1 MPHVPQEDM
10 TAFVARAQASLAERF
25 NRLEPD
31 IYRRGVKQV
40 PGTPAWFMGVSRH
53 GEPVSRNMSRVAL
66 VAEEATKYIVQAFHL
81 SRDQVNFALPA
92 MDMRATPLGETCPLE
107 VDFPCQPRKYRAYSG
122 HCNNVQSPHW
132 GTANTRYLRFLP
144 PRYEDGVG
152 VPRSQ
157 GLPSPREVSL
167 AVHRDA
173 DLPHA
178 HLMALTAVWG
188 EFVAH
193 DVAHTPQMSGFDGSR
208 LKCCSVNFSDFHPEC
223 FPIRLPE
230 RDPVYGRAGDKC
242 QEYARS
248 ASAPRTGCTLGP
260 REQLNQVTSFMDA
273 SMVYGSSN
281 EQVSQLRAFSG
292 GQLTSQRG
300 PSGTTLLPPDKNT
313 FDCRLNGTQNC
324 FQSGDWRVNEHSGL
338 AAIHTLWLR
347 EHNRLAGE
355 LHRLNPHWGDEI
367 LFQEARRIVAAEIQ
381 HVTYSEFLPVV
392 LGQMTMDRYGLQPQA
407 SGFFTGYDI
416 NLNAGMANGVAAAA
430 LWFVAS
436 LMPKT
441 LTVFDRS
448 GKKVGEKS
456 VSSSAYAPSQLYE
469 RGGLDSVVQ
478 SLLHG
483 PAQREDEHINEVM
496 TNHMFQDSNK
506 GAGLD
511 LAAQVIQQGRDHG
524 LPGYT
529 HWRQFCGLSLA
540 DKFQDLTDVI
550 PLQVVSTLSKVYR
563 NVSDID
569 LFTGG
574 LAETPTEGS
583 VVGPT
588 FGCLLG
594 RQFHYLRLGD
604 RYWYE
609 NDLPPSSFTKAQ
621 LNELRKVTLARI
633 ICDNSDNINEVQP
646 SVFLD
651 KDPFLNAMSRCSDNV
666 IQRMGLTPWSTTIP
680 HFSVS
685 SSLLADAMARAKK
698 DVGRVLQTEIDL
710 WEQKRVA
717 DPLSPVGTAFGF
729 NRPKRQAQEI
739 ANTSLLLQFASAR
752 FVSSY
757 LQSQLQDLESARS
770 SRVSLRELVAVLP
783 NIDLSD
789 TVEIPRV
796 FRCDEQT
803 LPCDH
808 TSRYRTITGWCNNL
822 RSPELGKSLRA
833 FVRLLPPAYHDGVG
847 SPRAMSVTGRP
858 LPSPRLISVS
868 VHPDTSKP
876 HVRYSLM
883 FMQFAQILDHDL
895 THTPVN
901 KGFVGESILDCQP
914 CDAMETV
921 HPECFPIPVPE
932 GDPYFPRVN
941 ISTGR
946 PTCIPVTRSMPGQ
959 LTLGYREQLNQVTAY
974 VDASFVYGSDVCEMG
989 ALRTSSGGQMNVT
1002 QVSGRGRPLLPEI
1015 RTHPECKSRS
1025 KVCFRG
1031 GDARASEQPGLTA
1044 LHTLYL
1050 REHNRLATALAAMN
1064 PHWSDEKL
1072 YQTARRILSSVNQHV
1087 TYNETNIVH
1096 AGYDADCDATL
1107 VNEFAAAAFRF
1118 GHSLLRPGLARM
1130 GPDYTEKQ
1138 PQVRL
1143 RDTFFNPEVLYQGNM
1158 VEELIRGLAATPM
1171 ETLDEFI
1178 TTEVTNHL
1186 FENTRTPYSGMDLAA
1201 INIQRGRDH
1210 GIPGYNQYR
1219 VFCNM
1224 SQAKDFDDLKKEIP
1238 SPVVERLRRLYL
1250 HVDDIDLF
1258 PGGLSETP
1266 LMGGVV
1272 GPTFACIIGH
1282 QFRLLRRCD
1291 RFWLVSVGSK
1301 YESGD
1306 PLVRFTEAQLADIR
1320 RITLSR
1326 LVCDNAEQINTIQ
1339 RSLLDLTDPFL
1350 IQQLDVFISVF
1361 YQFVPGIELVL
1372 CCISSNP
1379 RVPCS
1384 SIPSLDLDLWKERLS
1399 CTVGH
1404 TLIDVG
1410 SAERISPCVM
1420 CTCTTEGPICQS
1432 LKIGNCF
1439 TLARSF
1445 SHAAVLGDH
1454 VCKVQCAFVFRAL
1467 PRVIDENDNQL
1478 GFS

>member
-1 MPHVPQEDM
+1 MRPPKLVFALVAPCPCDAGHTQHLHPPVLIDPLPSAPKIDMPHVPPEDM

-53 GEPVSRNMSRVAL
+53 GESVSRNMSRVAL

-230 RDPVYGRAGDKC
+230 RDPVHGRAGDKC
-242 QEYARS
+242 QEYSRS
-248 ASAPRTGCTLGP
+248 ASAPRTGCTLGESLSSYRPVACRGVSQGP

-300 PSGTTLLPPDKNT
+300 PSGTMLLPPDKNT
-313 FDCRLNGTQNC
+313 LDCRFNGTQNC
-324 FQSGDWRVNEHSGL
+324 FLSGDWRANEHSGL
-338 AAIHTLWLR
+338 AALHTLWLR

-355 LHRLNPHWGDEI
+355 LHRLNPHWGDET

-469 RGGLDSVVQ
+469 RGG
-478 SLLHG
+478 
-483 PAQREDEHINEVM
+483 
-496 TNHMFQDSNK
+496 
-506 GAGLD
+506 AGLD

-540 DKFQDLTDVI
+540 DKFQDLTDVM

-609 NDLPPSSFTKAQ
+609 NDLPPSSFTKGKYFLLLLQIQSPTKLKVSHELTAQ

-698 DVGRVLQTEIDL
+698 DVSRVLQTEIDL

-757 LQSQLQDLESARS
+757 LQGQLQDLESARS

-833 FVRLLPPAYHDGVG
+833 FVRLLPPAYHDGE
-847 SPRAMSVTGRP
+847 
-858 LPSPRLISVS
+858 
-868 VHPDTSKP
+868 
-876 HVRYSLM
+876 Y
-883 FMQFAQILDHDL
+883 
-895 THTPVN
+895 
-901 KGFVGESILDCQP
+901 
-914 CDAMETV
+914 
-921 HPECFPIPVPE
+921 
-932 GDPYFPRVN
+932 
-941 ISTGR
+941 
-946 PTCIPVTRSMPGQ
+946 
-959 LTLGYREQLNQVTAY
+959 
-974 VDASFVYGSDVCEMG
+974 
-989 ALRTSSGGQMNVT
+989 
-1002 QVSGRGRPLLPEI
+1002 
-1015 RTHPECKSRS
+1015 
-1025 KVCFRG
+1025 
-1031 GDARASEQPGLTA
+1031 
-1044 LHTLYL
+1044 
-1050 REHNRLATALAAMN
+1050 
-1064 PHWSDEKL
+1064 
-1072 YQTARRILSSVNQHV
+1072 
-1087 TYNETNIVH
+1087 
-1096 AGYDADCDATL
+1096 
-1107 VNEFAAAAFRF
+1107 
-1118 GHSLLRPGLARM
+1118 
-1130 GPDYTEKQ
+1130 
-1138 PQVRL
+1138 
-1143 RDTFFNPEVLYQGNM
+1143 
-1158 VEELIRGLAATPM
+1158 
-1171 ETLDEFI
+1171 
-1178 TTEVTNHL
+1178 
-1186 FENTRTPYSGMDLAA
+1186 
-1201 INIQRGRDH
+1201 
-1210 GIPGYNQYR
+1210 
-1219 VFCNM
+1219 
-1224 SQAKDFDDLKKEIP
+1224 
-1238 SPVVERLRRLYL
+1238 
-1250 HVDDIDLF
+1250 
-1258 PGGLSETP
+1258 
-1266 LMGGVV
+1266 
-1272 GPTFACIIGH
+1272 
-1282 QFRLLRRCD
+1282 
-1291 RFWLVSVGSK
+1291 
-1301 YESGD
+1301 
-1306 PLVRFTEAQLADIR
+1306 
-1320 RITLSR
+1320 
-1326 LVCDNAEQINTIQ
+1326 
-1339 RSLLDLTDPFL
+1339 
-1350 IQQLDVFISVF
+1350 
-1361 YQFVPGIELVL
+1361 
-1372 CCISSNP
+1372 
-1379 RVPCS
+1379 
-1384 SIPSLDLDLWKERLS
+1384 
-1399 CTVGH
+1399 
-1404 TLIDVG
+1404 
-1410 SAERISPCVM
+1410 
-1420 CTCTTEGPICQS
+1420 
-1432 LKIGNCF
+1432 
-1439 TLARSF
+1439 
-1445 SHAAVLGDH
+1445 
-1454 VCKVQCAFVFRAL
+1454 
-1467 PRVIDENDNQL
+1467 
-1478 GFS
+1478 

>member
-1 MPHVPQEDM
+1 
-10 TAFVARAQASLAERF
+10 
-25 NRLEPD
+25 
-31 IYRRGVKQV
+31 
-40 PGTPAWFMGVSRH
+40 
-53 GEPVSRNMSRVAL
+53 
-66 VAEEATKYIVQAFHL
+66 
-81 SRDQVNFALPA
+81 
-92 MDMRATPLGETCPLE
+92 
-107 VDFPCQPRKYRAYSG
+107 
-122 HCNNVQSPHW
+122 
-132 GTANTRYLRFLP
+132 
-144 PRYEDGVG
+144 
-152 VPRSQ
+152 
-157 GLPSPREVSL
+157 
-167 AVHRDA
+167 
-173 DLPHA
+173 
-178 HLMALTAVWG
+178 
-188 EFVAH
+188 
-193 DVAHTPQMSGFDGSR
+193 
-208 LKCCSVNFSDFHPEC
+208 
-223 FPIRLPE
+223 
-230 RDPVYGRAGDKC
+230 
-242 QEYARS
+242 
-248 ASAPRTGCTLGP
+248 
-260 REQLNQVTSFMDA
+260 MDA

-292 GQLTSQRG
+292 GQLTTQRG
-300 PSGTTLLPPDKNT
+300 PGGTTLLPPDKNT

-324 FQSGDWRVNEHSGL
+324 FLSGDWRANEHSGL
-338 AAIHTLWLR
+338 AALHTLWLR

-355 LHRLNPHWGDEI
+355 LHRLNPHWGDET

-456 VSSSAYAPSQLYE
+456 ISSSAYAPSQLYE
-469 RGGLDSVVQ
+469 RGGIDSVVQ

-483 PAQREDEHINEVM
+483 PAQREDEHINEGKWKTILEKPPSVHP
-496 TNHMFQDSNK
+496 TEIRTLISPSSAVELNTTSALVNYATEA

-540 DKFQDLTDVI
+540 DKFQDLTDVM

-609 NDLPPSSFTKAQ
+609 NDLPPSSFTKGKYSLLLFYKYSHQ
-621 LNELRKVTLARI
+621 Q
-633 ICDNSDNINEVQP
+633 NSR
-646 SVFLD
+646 
-651 KDPFLNAMSRCSDNV
+651 NAMSRCSDDV

-698 DVGRVLQTEIDL
+698 DVSRVLQTEIDL
-710 WEQKRVA
+710 WEQSKPRVNSAKDKRVA

-847 SPRAMSVTGRP
+847 SPRAMSVTGKP

-914 CDAMETV
+914 CDSMETV

-1087 TYNETNIVH
+1087 TYNEFLPRLFGWDGVHRHGLTLQSDGYYHGKTRTLLTSARTLLTSARTLLTSARTLLTSARTLLTSARTLLTSDCTLLTSARTLLTSARTLLTSARTLLMSARTLLTSARTLLTSDRTLLTSARTLLTSARTLLTSDRTLLTSARTLLTSDRTLLMSDRTLLTSSRTLLTSSRTLLTSARTLLTSARTLPDECSHAPDECSHAPDECAHAPDECSHAPDECSHAPDDYSHAPDAYPHTPDETNVVR

-1210 GIPGYNQYR
+1210 GLPGYNQYR

-1224 SQAKDFDDLKKEIP
+1224 SRAKDFDDLKKEIP

-1291 RFWLVSVGSK
+1291 RFW

-1306 PLVRFTEAQLADIR
+1306 PLVRFTDAQLADIR

-1326 LVCDNAEQINTIQ
+1326 LVCDNGEQINTIQ

-1350 IQQLDVFISVF
+1350 IQPLDVFISVF

-1372 CCISSNP
+1372 CFISSNP

-1420 CTCTTEGPICQS
+1420 CTCTTEGVRHMSHMTFLQ
-1432 LKIGNCF
+1432 
-1439 TLARSF
+1439 TLGIF
-1445 SHAAVLGDH
+1445 GTLT
-1454 VCKVQCAFVFRAL
+1454 
-1467 PRVIDENDNQL
+1467 
-1478 GFS
+1478 